1 MFSEVNQ
8 QMKAHDHTKTYT
20 QVFIAALFATTRD
33 WKQLRCQSIDE
44 INKNCGTGNKKSEL
58 LKHRTNTK
66 HTQNNMNLKIM

>member
-33 WKQLRCQSIDE
+33 WKQLRWQSIDE

-58 LKHRTNTK
+58 LKHKTNTK